1 MFAIYLVP
9 KPNVIAIKR
18 LFGGFCIFLGTLVGY
33 ASSQGG
39 ISRAILPVLR
49 DISST
54 PMFQVSNNEKSL
66 SGVSRIFHF
75 HSQSSSNVNKWIVI
89 SFISFLAGLILVP
102 NIGVG
107 PALTTYVLLE
117 LYGYEAEQAIV
128 TGIITGGWVCILPFI
143 IHWVDIGDVPWKMW
157 IMVLPGVFIGS
168 KVSLETLS
176 ETPFYKIK

>member
-1 MFAIYLVP
+1 
-9 KPNVIAIKR
+9 
-18 LFGGFCIFLGTLVGY
+18 
-33 ASSQGG
+33 
-39 ISRAILPVLR
+39 
-49 DISST
+49 
-54 PMFQVSNNEKSL
+54 
-66 SGVSRIFHF
+66 
-75 HSQSSSNVNKWIVI
+75 
-89 SFISFLAGLILVP
+89 VP